1 MSGRRRRPTV
11 SSMARF
17 VLSHRHEA
25 SACRTAYAAW
35 NGFDSP
41 LRRGNAVASCASG
54 GHRMFWTVEAA
65 SAEEALALLPP
76 YVAERCEANAV
87 TDVPIP

>member
-1 MSGRRRRPTV
+1 
-11 SSMARF
+11 MATF
-17 VLSHRHEA
+17 LLSHRHEA

-41 LRRGNAVASCASG
+41 LRHRDAQASCASG

-65 SAEEALALLPP
+65 SAEEALALLPS
-76 YVAERCEANAV
+76 YVAQRCE
-87 TDVPIP
+87 PIEVREVRIP